1 MTQVALNPFACP
13 GCAKGTLVKV
23 EVEETTIIGAKRHP
37 VIITAKCPNG
47 HWLVV
52 FVDKNFQVRDVE
64 VAASSTDSDEDA
76 VDKTKTW
83 FDTL

>member
-13 GCAKGTLVKV
+13 RCAKGTLVKV
-23 EVEETTIIGAKRHP
+23 RVEESTIIEAKRHP

-64 VAASSTDSDEDA
+64 VAVSSTDTGEDE
-76 VDKTKTW
+76 VDNTETW